1 MNVFTSNALPPKSN
15 MIRGKGD
22 IPAAKSLK
30 AGQEVVKSD
39 DAPSLRTKNLSED
52 EIREK
57 IKEMENKKKNSYG
70 QLSKGNN
77 KSEVE
82 GTHEGKAPGDLSN
95 DPRDP
100 ATIGKL
106 KDALS
111 GGTFPFSEKER
122 EVLGKI
128 LEG

>member
-1 MNVFTSNALPPKSN
+1 MNVFTSNPVNPKN
-15 MIRGKGD
+15 DMARGKVDG
-22 IPAAKSLK
+22 PSSKSLK
-30 AGQEVVKSD
+30 QGQGVASVD
-39 DAPSLRTKNLSED
+39 DSVSLRSKKMSEE
-52 EIREK
+52 EIRAK
-57 IKEMENKKKNSYG
+57 IKDMENKKKNSYG
-70 QLSKGNN
+70 QLSKGTSQ
-77 KSEVE
+77 SEIE

-106 KDALS
+106 KDVLN

-128 LEG
+128 LES

>member
-1 MNVFTSNALPPKSN
+1 MKIKELEK
-15 MIRGKGD
+15 
-22 IPAAKSLK
+22 
-30 AGQEVVKSD
+30 
-39 DAPSLRTKNLSED
+39 

-57 IKEMENKKKNSYG
+57 IKNLEDKKKNSYG

-77 KSEVE
+77 QSEVE

-95 DPRDP
+95 NPRDP

-106 KDALS
+106 KDVLN

-128 LEG
+128 LGG